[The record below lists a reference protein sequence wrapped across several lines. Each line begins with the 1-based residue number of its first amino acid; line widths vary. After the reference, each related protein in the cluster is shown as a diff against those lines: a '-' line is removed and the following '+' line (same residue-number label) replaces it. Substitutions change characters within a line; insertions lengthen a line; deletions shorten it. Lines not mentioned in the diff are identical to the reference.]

1 MDGGAPFEHGF
12 WCAFGEERADAVAPN
27 EDGHHLAVTRELK
40 GHESG
45 QGAFVKL
52 VGGVGA
58 GGGVE
63 GRGL

>member
-1 MDGGAPFEHGF
+1 MFENRVISRI
-12 WCAFGEERADAVAPN
+12 RAAALS
-27 EDGHHLAVTRELK
+27 LADRPKYGWHTKNVRYILK